1 MDQVSLPM
9 RIALLA
15 TLAIA
20 GLWFVA
26 LRPRPAADGAVPP
39 APAAQQPK
47 DGLTGA
53 PKKAEQ
59 AAARADATSAKKES
73 AAAKL
78 DAAPAAKPAPKP
90 APAPAPAAATPATNT
105 PKIASGQA
113 ATPGSGT
120 AARRDES
127 VKVKRVL
134 ADLEAK
140 KVVVLLFWDRR
151 TSDDREVYRAVESSD
166 RHGGKV
172 SVRAAPIQ
180 RLGDYAPV
188 TKDLPIANS
197 PSIVVVDEQKRATV
211 IAGLTV
217 TAEIDAVVNRAL
229 KRK

>member
-1 MDQVSLPM
+1 M
-9 RIALLA
+9 RIALLVV
-15 TLAIA
+15 LAFA
-20 GLWFVA
+20 GVWFVA
-26 LRPRPAADGAVPP
+26 LRPKPAVDGGAPP

-47 DGLTGA
+47 DGLTGV

-59 AAARADATSAKKES
+59 AVAKANGTSAKKET
-73 AAAKL
+73 AAKAV
-78 DAAPAAKPAPKP
+78 DAPAKVAPKP
-90 APAPAPAAATPATNT
+90 APAAAKPAPA
-105 PKIASGQA
+105 PKVASGQS
-113 ATPGSGT
+113 ATPGPGT
-120 AARRDES
+120 AAKRDEA

-151 TSDDREVYRAVESSD
+151 SSDDREVYRAVESSA

-197 PSIVVVDEQKRATV
+197 PSVVVIDEQKRATV

-217 TAEIDAVVNRAL
+217 KAEIDAVVNRAL

>member
-1 MDQVSLPM
+1 
-9 RIALLA
+9 
-15 TLAIA
+15 
-20 GLWFVA
+20 
-26 LRPRPAADGAVPP
+26 
-39 APAAQQPK
+39 
-47 DGLTGA
+47 
-53 PKKAEQ
+53 
-59 AAARADATSAKKES
+59 
-73 AAAKL
+73 
-78 DAAPAAKPAPKP
+78 
-90 APAPAPAAATPATNT
+90 AATAPQV
-105 PKIASGQA
+105 ASGHT

-120 AARRDES
+120 ATKRDEA

-180 RLGDYAPV
+180 RLGDYAAV
-188 TKDLPIANS
+188 TKDLPIASS
-197 PSIVVVDEQKRATV
+197 PSVVVIDEQKRATV

-217 TAEIDAVVNRAL
+217 TAEVDAVVNRAL